1 MNYSRAHYVVPVM
14 NKWLCL
20 TLLVPGTIFGQ
31 SGNCSEPFEAALA
44 AGQNLEMDLR
54 AGEIRIEGTDRPFLR
69 VTCEVGPQAGSV
81 RIVLAGAKLRV
92 ERGPSHDVHYR
103 IEIPKQT
110 NLTVRVTA
118 GDVSITGITGD
129 KDIGLRAGTLM
140 IEAGRPELYRRVR
153 ASVTTGDLNASAFGA
168 QKGGLFRSFKKDDGP
183 GKYDF
188 RASVTAGELV
198 IR

>member
-1 MNYSRAHYVVPVM
+1 M

-20 TLLVPGTIFGQ
+20 TLLVPGTMFGQ
-31 SGNCSEPFEAALA
+31 SGDCSKPFEAALA
-44 AGQNLEMDLR
+44 AGQSMEMELR
-54 AGEIRIEGTDRPFLR
+54 SGEVRIEGTDRPFLR
-69 VTCEVGPQAGSV
+69 VTCEVRDQAKDV
-81 RIVLAGAKLRV
+81 RIVLAGMKLRV
-92 ERGPSHDVHYR
+92 ERGPSNNVHYR

-118 GDVSITGITGD
+118 GDVAITGITGD
-129 KDIGLRAGTLM
+129 KDIGLRAGTLL
-140 IEAGRPELYRRVR
+140 IEAGRPELYRRVH
-153 ASVTTGDLNASAFGA
+153 ASVTTGDLNARAFGA
-168 QKGGLFRSFKKDDGP
+168 QKGGLFRSFTKNDGP